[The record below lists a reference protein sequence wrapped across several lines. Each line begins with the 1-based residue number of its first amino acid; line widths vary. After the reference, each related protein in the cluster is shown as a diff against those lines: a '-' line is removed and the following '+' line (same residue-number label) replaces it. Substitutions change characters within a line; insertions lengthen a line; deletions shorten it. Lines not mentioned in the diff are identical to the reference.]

1 MEEQT
6 EKETRHASCVAI
18 KDAGILITGPS
29 GSGKSDLA
37 LRLID
42 RGAILIS
49 DDYVELYRHDTQLL
63 MVAPPGIAGK
73 MEVRSLGIF
82 DCEHVSNIPLR
93 LQVRLKPQIERYPMD
108 SQTETIM
115 TMSIPTITINPAEAS
130 APIKVEMALN
140 RLLEQSDLR
149 REGA

>member
-1 MEEQT
+1 M
-6 EKETRHASCVAI
+6 EKEIRHASCVAVNG
-18 KDAGILITGPS
+18 AGILITGPS

-42 RGAILIS
+42 RGAKLIS
-49 DDYVELYRHDTQLL
+49 DDYVELCRHDDQLL
-63 MVAPPGIAGK
+63 MEAPPQIAGK

-82 DCEHVSNIPLR
+82 DCEHVSNIPLI
-93 LQVRLKPQIERYPMD
+93 LQVRLKPQIERFPMD

-115 TMSIPTITINPAEAS
+115 TMSIPTITLNPAEAS

-140 RLLEQSDLR
+140 RLLQQPSQR
-149 REGA
+149 PEGA

>member
-1 MEEQT
+1 M

-18 KDAGILITGPS
+18 NGAGILISGPS
-29 GSGKSDLA
+29 NSGKSDLA

-42 RGAILIS
+42 RGANLIC
-49 DDYVELYRHDTQLL
+49 DDYVDLYLHDSQIV
-63 MVAPPGIAGK
+63 MEAPARIAGK

-82 DCEHVSNIPLR
+82 DCEHVSNIPLM
-93 LQVRLKPQIERYPMD
+93 LQVQLKSQVERYPMD

-115 TMSIPTITINPAEAS
+115 TIKIPTIAINTIEAS

-140 RLLEQSDLR
+140 RLLHR
-149 REGA
+149 AEGA